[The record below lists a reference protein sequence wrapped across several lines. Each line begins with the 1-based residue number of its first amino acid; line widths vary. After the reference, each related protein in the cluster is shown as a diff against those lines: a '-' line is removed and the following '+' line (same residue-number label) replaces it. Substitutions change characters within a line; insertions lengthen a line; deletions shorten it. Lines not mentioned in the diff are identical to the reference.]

1 MNVLFREVD
10 PFNCWIWIK
19 FFEIPDQ
26 SEKNYLDGVFDSWYV
41 LGRLGGFN
49 SENLQSH
56 HEGSELSW
64 MKYDN
69 DLSSGSIPSLM
80 HNLGQMEYQNLWSR
94 CWVDFGTSDA
104 LSIDVLI
111 NVLKQ
116 ISNDYVKI
124 DQLVIGGENSDW
136 AIEEHP
142 DLIFKN

>member
-19 FFEIPDQ
+19 FFEFPTEA
-26 SEKNYLDGVFDSWYV
+26 EKNYLEALFDSWYV

-56 HEGSELSW
+56 GEGSDLSW
-64 MKYDN
+64 ISYDN
-69 DLSSGSIPSLM
+69 ELANNVIPSLM
-80 HNLGQMEYQNLWSR
+80 HNLGQMEYQTKWGR

-104 LSIDVLI
+104 ISIDVLI
-111 NVLKQ
+111 NSLNQV
-116 ISNDYVKI
+116 SNDYVKI
-124 DQLVIGGENSDW
+124 DQLIIGGENSDW
-136 AIEEHP
+136 IIEEHP

>member
-1 MNVLFREVD
+1 MN
-10 PFNCWIWIK
+10 
-19 FFEIPDQ
+19 
-26 SEKNYLDGVFDSWYV
+26 
-41 LGRLGGFN
+41 
-49 SENLQSH
+49 
-56 HEGSELSW
+56 
-64 MKYDN
+64 YDN
-69 DLSSGSIPSLM
+69 NLSSASIPSLM

>member
-1 MNVLFREVD
+1 
-10 PFNCWIWIK
+10 
-19 FFEIPDQ
+19 
-26 SEKNYLDGVFDSWYV
+26 
-41 LGRLGGFN
+41 
-49 SENLQSH
+49 
-56 HEGSELSW
+56 
-64 MKYDN
+64 
-69 DLSSGSIPSLM
+69 M

-142 DLIFKN
+142 DLIFKD

>member
-19 FFEIPDQ
+19 FFEFPTEA
-26 SEKNYLDGVFDSWYV
+26 EKNYLDALFDSWYV

-56 HEGSELSW
+56 CEGSDLSW
-64 MKYDN
+64 ISYDN
-69 DLSSGSIPSLM
+69 ELANNVIPSLM
-80 HNLGQMEYQNLWSR
+80 HNLGQMEYQTKWGR

-104 LSIDVLI
+104 ISIDVLI
-111 NVLKQ
+111 NSLNQV
-116 ISNDYVKI
+116 SNDYVKI
-124 DQLVIGGENSDW
+124 DQLIIGGENSDW
-136 AIEEHP
+136 IIEEHP

>member
-56 HEGSELSW
+56 QEGSELSW
-64 MKYDN
+64 MNYDN
-69 DLSSGSIPSLM
+69 NLSNASIPSLM

-94 CWVDFGTSDA
+94 WWVDFGTSDA

>member
-1 MNVLFREVD
+1 MNVLFREID

-56 HEGSELSW
+56 QEGAELSW
-64 MKYDN
+64 MNYDN
-69 DLSSGSIPSLM
+69 NLFSTSVPSLM
-80 HNLGQMEYQNLWSR
+80 HNLGQMEYQDLWSR

-124 DQLVIGGENSDW
+124 DQLVIGGENSEW
-136 AIEEHP
+136 AIEDHP